1 MTIPMP
7 SLSIR
12 LISLC
17 AAAWLLAPPA
27 AAQSVT
33 PPPAVPSAAAPPAAT
48 QAAPPQAAP
57 PQAAP
62 PPARP
67 AAAKPGATPAPGP
80 LSKQDAQMAQA
91 GLRAAQLVDAGRSG
105 ELWDGASE
113 VAKKAVTREVFVR
126 QVEAARAR
134 LGALLGRGV
143 ASVARVQY
151 AAGSQVP
158 PGVYVNVS
166 FPSRFANAPQPVREL
181 VSLRLDDDKTW
192 RLVGY
197 HVGPPE

>member
-1 MTIPMP
+1 MP
-7 SLSIR
+7 LSLR
-12 LISLC
+12 LFPALLG
-17 AAAWLLAPPA
+17 AAVFAA
-27 AAQSVT
+27 AAQTAPTQSV
-33 PPPAVPSAAAPPAAT
+33 PAQSAPAQPAAQPAT
-48 QAAPPQAAP
+48 PKPAA
-57 PQAAP
+57 
-62 PPARP
+62 ARP
-67 AAAKPGATPAPGP
+67 AAAKHADPAAPGP

-105 ELWDGASE
+105 ELWDGASA
-113 VAKKAVTREVFVR
+113 VAKKAVARDAFVR
-126 QVEAARAR
+126 QVDAGRAR

-181 VSLRLDDDKTW
+181 VSLRLDEDKTW

-197 HVGPPE
+197 HVGPPN

>member
-1 MTIPMP
+1 MP
-7 SLSIR
+7 ALPR
-12 LISLC
+12 LLAPLLC
-17 AAAWLLAPPA
+17 AAAFAA
-27 AAQSVT
+27 AAQ
-33 PPPAVPSAAAPPAAT
+33 PAVSQP
-48 QAAPPQAAP
+48 APPQP
-57 PQAAP
+57 AAP
-62 PPARP
+62 PPAASKP
-67 AAAKPGATPAPGP
+67 AAAVTPAAPGP

-105 ELWDGASE
+105 ELWDGASA
-113 VAKKAVTREVFVR
+113 VAKKAVAREVFVR
-126 QVEAARAR
+126 QVDADRAR

-158 PGVYVNVS
+158 PGVYVNIR

-181 VSLRLDDDKTW
+181 VSLRLDEDKTW

-197 HVGPPE
+197 HVGPPN

>member
-1 MTIPMP
+1 MP
-7 SLSIR
+7 SLPIR

-27 AAQSVT
+27 AAQS
-33 PPPAVPSAAAPPAAT
+33 AALPSAPAPPAAT
-48 QAAPPQAAP
+48 QPAAPQAA
-57 PQAAP
+57 

-67 AAAKPGATPAPGP
+67 AAAKPGTAPAPGP

-126 QVEAARAR
+126 QVEAARTR

-181 VSLRLDDDKTW
+181 VSLRLDEDKTW

-197 HVGPPE
+197 HVGPPQ

>member
-1 MTIPMP
+1 MTISMP
-7 SLSIR
+7 FLSIR

-17 AAAWLLAPPA
+17 AAAWLLASPA
-27 AAQSVT
+27 AAQSVV
-33 PPPAVPSAAAPPAAT
+33 PPPAAPSAAAPPAAT
-48 QAAPPQAAP
+48 QPAS

-67 AAAKPGATPAPGP
+67 AAAKPGAAAAPGP

>member
-1 MTIPMP
+1 M
-7 SLSIR
+7 L
-12 LISLC
+12 
-17 AAAWLLAPPA
+17 AAAAFAAAAQTAPTAPTQSVPAQSAPAQPAQTQPAAPKPAAKPA
-27 AAQSVT
+27 AARHAD
-33 PPPAVPSAAAPPAAT
+33 PA
-48 QAAPPQAAP
+48 
-57 PQAAP
+57 
-62 PPARP
+62 
-67 AAAKPGATPAPGP
+67 APGP

-105 ELWDGASE
+105 ELWDGASA
-113 VAKKAVTREVFVR
+113 VAKKAVAREAFVR
-126 QVEAARAR
+126 QVDADRAR

-151 AAGSQVP
+151 TAGSQVP

-181 VSLRLDDDKTW
+181 VSLRLDEDKTW

-197 HVGPPE
+197 HVGPPT

>member
-1 MTIPMP
+1 MP
-7 SLSIR
+7 LFLR
-12 LISLC
+12 LFPALLG
-17 AAAWLLAPPA
+17 AAAFAA
-27 AAQSVT
+27 AAQTAPTAPTQSV
-33 PPPAVPSAAAPPAAT
+33 PAPSAPAQPVAPK
-48 QAAPPQAAP
+48 
-57 PQAAP
+57 
-62 PPARP
+62 P
-67 AAAKPGATPAPGP
+67 AAAKPAAARHADPAAPGP

-105 ELWDGASE
+105 ELWDGASA
-113 VAKKAVTREVFVR
+113 VAKKAVAREAFVR
-126 QVEAARAR
+126 QVDADRAR

-151 AAGSQVP
+151 TAGSQVP

-181 VSLRLDDDKTW
+181 VSLRLDEDKTW

-197 HVGPPE
+197 HVGPPT

>member
-1 MTIPMP
+1 MPTPMP
-7 SLSIR
+7 LSTR
-12 LISLC
+12 
-17 AAAWLLAPPA
+17 LLAPLLYAAAFAVAAQPAAQSAAPQPA
-27 AAQSVT
+27 AAQ
-33 PPPAVPSAAAPPAAT
+33 PAAAAQSAVSPPAAT
-48 QAAPPQAAP
+48 QPAASKPAAS
-57 PQAAP
+57 
-62 PPARP
+62 RP
-67 AAAKPGATPAPGP
+67 AAPPAPGP

-105 ELWDGASE
+105 ELWDGASA
-113 VAKKAVTREVFVR
+113 VAKKAVAREAFVR
-126 QVEAARAR
+126 QVDADRAR

-143 ASVARVQY
+143 ASVARVRY

-158 PGVYVNVS
+158 PGVYVNIS

-197 HVGPPE
+197 HVGPPN

>member
-1 MTIPMP
+1 
-7 SLSIR
+7 
-12 LISLC
+12 
-17 AAAWLLAPPA
+17 
-27 AAQSVT
+27 
-33 PPPAVPSAAAPPAAT
+33 
-48 QAAPPQAAP
+48 
-57 PQAAP
+57 
-62 PPARP
+62 
-67 AAAKPGATPAPGP
+67 
-80 LSKQDAQMAQA
+80 MAQA

-105 ELWDGASE
+105 ELWDGASA

-126 QVEAARAR
+126 QVDASRAR

-181 VSLRLDDDKTW
+181 VSLRLDEDKTW

-197 HVGPPE
+197 HVGPPN

>member
-1 MTIPMP
+1 MP
-7 SLSIR
+7 LSFR
-12 LISLC
+12 LLPALLC
-17 AAAWLLAPPA
+17 AIVFAAAAQTAPSQPAPTQPA
-27 AAQSVT
+27 AAQPT
-33 PPPAVPSAAAPPAAT
+33 ATQPAAPKPV
-48 QAAPPQAAP
+48 
-57 PQAAP
+57 
-62 PPARP
+62 
-67 AAAKPGATPAPGP
+67 AAKPAASKRAEPAAPGP

-105 ELWDGASE
+105 ELWDGASA
-113 VAKKAVTREVFVR
+113 VAKKAVAREAFVR
-126 QVEAARAR
+126 QVEAGRAR

-158 PGVYVNVS
+158 PGVYVNIS

-181 VSLRLDDDKTW
+181 VSLRLDEDKTW

-197 HVGPPE
+197 HVGPPN

>member
-1 MTIPMP
+1 MP
-7 SLSIR
+7 LSLR
-12 LISLC
+12 LFPALFG
-17 AAAWLLAPPA
+17 AAVFAA
-27 AAQSVT
+27 AAQT
-33 PPPAVPSAAAPPAAT
+33 APAQAVPAQSAPTSAT
-48 QAAPPQAAP
+48 
-57 PQAAP
+57 
-62 PPARP
+62 RP
-67 AAAKPGATPAPGP
+67 AAARPADPAAPGP

-105 ELWDGASE
+105 ELWDGASA

-126 QVEAARAR
+126 QVDASRAR

-181 VSLRLDDDKTW
+181 VSLRLDEDKTW

-197 HVGPPE
+197 HVGPPN

>member
-1 MTIPMP
+1 MTISMP
-7 SLSIR
+7 FLSIR

-17 AAAWLLAPPA
+17 AAAWLLASPA
-27 AAQSVT
+27 AAQSVV
-33 PPPAVPSAAAPPAAT
+33 PPPAAPPAAT
-48 QAAPPQAAP
+48 QPAS

-67 AAAKPGATPAPGP
+67 AAAKPGGAAAPGP

>member
-1 MTIPMP
+1 MPMP
-7 SLSIR
+7 LSLR
-12 LISLC
+12 LFPALFG
-17 AAAWLLAPPA
+17 AAVFAA
-27 AAQSVT
+27 AAQT
-33 PPPAVPSAAAPPAAT
+33 APAQAVPAQSAPTSAT
-48 QAAPPQAAP
+48 
-57 PQAAP
+57 
-62 PPARP
+62 RP
-67 AAAKPGATPAPGP
+67 AAARPADPAAPGP

-105 ELWDGASE
+105 ELWDGASA

-126 QVEAARAR
+126 QVDASRAR

-181 VSLRLDDDKTW
+181 VSLRLDEDKTW

-197 HVGPPE
+197 HVGPPN

>member
-1 MTIPMP
+1 MPM
-7 SLSIR
+7 SFR
-12 LISLC
+12 LLPALLC
-17 AAAWLLAPPA
+17 AVVFAALAQTAPTPPATTQPATPPA
-27 AAQSVT
+27 APKPV
-33 PPPAVPSAAAPPAAT
+33 
-48 QAAPPQAAP
+48 
-57 PQAAP
+57 
-62 PPARP
+62 
-67 AAAKPGATPAPGP
+67 AAKPAASKHADPAAPGP

-105 ELWDGASE
+105 ELWDGASA
-113 VAKKAVTREVFVR
+113 VAKKAVAREAFVR
-126 QVEAARAR
+126 QVDADRAL

-158 PGVYVNVS
+158 PGVYVNIS

-181 VSLRLDDDKTW
+181 VSLRLDEDTTW

-197 HVGPPE
+197 HVGPPN

>member
-1 MTIPMP
+1 MP
-7 SLSIR
+7 LSLR
-12 LISLC
+12 LFPALFGV
-17 AAAWLLAPPA
+17 AAFAA
-27 AAQSVT
+27 AAQTAPTQSV
-33 PPPAVPSAAAPPAAT
+33 PAQPAPTQPAAQPAAP
-48 QAAPPQAAP
+48 
-57 PQAAP
+57 
-62 PPARP
+62 RP
-67 AAAKPGATPAPGP
+67 AAAKHADPAAPGP

-105 ELWDGASE
+105 ELWDGASA

-126 QVEAARAR
+126 QVDASRAR

-158 PGVYVNVS
+158 PGVYVNIS

-181 VSLRLDDDKTW
+181 VSLRLDEDKTW

-197 HVGPPE
+197 HVGPPN